1 MPTDLAQLTT
11 AFSGLQLIVI
21 VFVLMEVRALR
32 EYQKAHRNDID
43 KQGAEISRLNGKVSN
58 VMGRLKIDEED

>member
-21 VFVLMEVRALR
+21 VFVLMELR
-32 EYQKAHRNDID
+32 TMRDLHKAHRLDIE
-43 KQGAEISRLNGKVSN
+43 KQGSEISRLNGKVSN
-58 VMGRLKIDEED
+58 VMGRLKIDEE